1 MSPVEIPPHYHHHHH
16 PGKYVP
22 SKQHDTPPCVITS
35 ELLKLLEQ
43 QHQELEWVRVED
55 DEGLGDAGIQDNLLQ
70 LYKILGKTFFW
81 KIT

>member
-1 MSPVEIPPHYHHHHH
+1 MFQASSMTLP
-16 PGKYVP
+16 
-22 SKQHDTPPCVITS
+22 DTPPCVIAS

-55 DEGLGDAGIQDNLLQ
+55 DEGLGDAGIQDNLLH